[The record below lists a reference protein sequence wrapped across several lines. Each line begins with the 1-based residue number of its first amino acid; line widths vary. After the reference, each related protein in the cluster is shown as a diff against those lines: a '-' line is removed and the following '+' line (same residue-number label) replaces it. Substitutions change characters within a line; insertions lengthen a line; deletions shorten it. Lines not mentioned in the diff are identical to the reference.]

1 MIRATYS
8 GRPLIVDELAAG
20 LDAEG
25 GAAAAGALDVG
36 IVELEAGALEGL
48 DVIDGD
54 AVKVHFAH
62 LIDEDFEAVEFVDV
76 VGPFVDLTFES
87 HVIAEAGAAASDD
100 SDAQARGDGILLRD
114 DFFDFGYGYRR

>member
-1 MIRATYS
+1 MR
-8 GRPLIVDELAAG
+8 G

-36 IVELEAGALEGL
+36 IIELEAGAFDGF

-54 AVKVHFAH
+54 AVEVHFAH
-62 LIDEDFEAVEFVDV
+62 LVNEDFKAVEFVHIIT
-76 VGPFVDLTFES
+76 GFVDLIFEG

-100 SDAQARGDGILLRD
+100 SDAQARGDGILLRN
-114 DFFDFGYGYRR
+114 DFFDFSDGDRR